1 MKLSSFLDPIRD
13 DGTAES
19 PGSILSRGSRI
30 LRSQPPGKDRPSA
43 KRRLPEP
50 PPLGDD
56 RISVSLEATYLMVG
70 DRYDPRFLSPNELVD
85 MTELMLAGRAIDRS
99 EQALLLRGPRGR
111 GYPVGEAGSSRNII
125 ADWQNHLARSV
136 GRSDLNGVTRATR
149 ALGILG
155 RVAVTRMPQ

>member
-1 MKLSSFLDPIRD
+1 MKLNSFLDPVRD
-13 DGTAES
+13 DHSAES
-19 PGSILSRGSRI
+19 PGSVLARGARI
-30 LRSQPPGKDRPSA
+30 LRSQPPGKDRRPA
-43 KRRLPEP
+43 KKRLPEP

-70 DRYDPRFLSPNELVD
+70 DRYDPRFLTPNELMD

-99 EQALLLRGPRGR
+99 EQTLLLRGPKGQ
-111 GYPVGEAGSSRNII
+111 GYPVGDAGSARNII
-125 ADWQNHLARSV
+125 ADWQHHLARSV